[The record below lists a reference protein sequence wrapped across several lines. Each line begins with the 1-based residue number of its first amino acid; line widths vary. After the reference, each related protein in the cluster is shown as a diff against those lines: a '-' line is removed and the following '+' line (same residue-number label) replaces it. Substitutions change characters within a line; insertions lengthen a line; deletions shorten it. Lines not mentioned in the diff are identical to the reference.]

1 MTSSWNMN
9 GTCFFLITHFQW
21 LPREYLR
28 QYDRPI
34 PLLLCS
40 HKHIYTHYVLISLTG
55 DHLSKLA
62 MYIHVF
68 RPLLM
73 LFPSTWKLLFYLFF
87 FSKIL
92 IIFQNLASMYFLQ
105 GKLSWYA
112 QDCFFFTII
121 AQCLL
126 QIGFTLFCF
135 IGYFSTYLSVNTWK
149 AGIIPYLYSFP
160 LKKDWGY

>member
-1 MTSSWNMN
+1 MN
-9 GTCFFLITHFQW
+9 GTCFFLVTRLQW
-21 LPREYLR
+21 LPSESLR
-28 QYDRPI
+28 QCDLPI
-34 PLLLCS
+34 PFVTLLPSAYLYTLCS
-40 HKHIYTHYVLISLTG
+40 YLT
-55 DHLSKLA
+55 DWWPFFQTCNVYSCFQAFAHA
-62 MYIHVF
+62 VF
-68 RPLLM
+68 LNR
-73 LFPSTWKLLFYLFF
+73 KGAFYLFF

-92 IIFQNLASMYFLQ
+92 NFLSKLSFSVFFQV
-105 GKLSWYA
+105 KLSWYA
-112 QDCFFFTII
+112 QDCLFFTII